1 MILRNIINGTL
12 SPDMN
17 YHTYN
22 TKETFGEIVYLK
34 EENY

>member
-1 MILRNIINGTL
+1 MGLL
-12 SPDMN
+12 SPDMT

-34 EENY
+34 EEND